1 MRGSDAMTEA
11 NPKGMALIIGVAQ
24 VDETKY
30 RGWSGKL
37 NCTSNDANAIAN
49 LLRKRGLVRHY

>member
-1 MRGSDAMTEA
+1 MTEA